1 MNTISAQAIEEA
13 SNIATEFIYSIDN
26 LPNEIR
32 QMCEEIKHLDS
43 KAYDIQAAIEGECQR
58 YVEASRQATGV
69 PPNYKAPTQARISA
83 AFAEVQRLTHE
94 KMILSSSMISLI
106 TRTQARLD
114 GDLAKVRR
122 LQGETPPPPIQ
133 TRSSPSASTGF
144 TLGSNAATQIS
155 ENLRSVMSPVAAPS
169 PTPQRRSP
177 SVAAVPTA
185 TTPSGSATKKRK
197 ITAAPSIKLPP
208 ARSISPIPPP
218 KSTPV
223 PRQSRLS
230 RQLHPA
236 PPPPAPVPVPEPKV
250 EAEADVEAEEEEA
263 DDDKPYCFC
272 QKKSF
277 GDMIACDGTNCP
289 YEWFHYEC
297 VGLKSGQLKE
307 TTNWYCPACLPKIAT
322 QTSARRRRR

>member
-13 SNIATEFIYSIDN
+13 SNIATEFIYN
-26 LPNEIR
+26 
-32 QMCEEIKHLDS
+32 
-43 KAYDIQAAIEGECQR
+43 IQAAIEGECQR

-133 TRSSPSASTGF
+133 TRSSPSAATGF
-144 TLGSNAATQIS
+144 TLASNAATQIS
-155 ENLRSVMSPVAAPS
+155 ESLRSVMSPVAAPS

-177 SVAAVPTA
+177 SVTAVPTA

-208 ARSISPIPPP
+208 ARSISPVPPP
-218 KSTPV
+218 KSTRYP
-223 PRQSRLS
+223 
-230 RQLHPA
+230 LHP
-236 PPPPAPVPVPEPKV
+236 PVPPPAPVPVPEPKV
-250 EAEADVEAEEEEA
+250 EAEADDAEAEEEEV